1 MKNVRP
7 KVSVSGTCYK
17 KSDYIKETL
26 NSILNQTYK
35 NFELIFVYDDEDK
48 NDLLYVKELLQRFKK
63 KKIIINKKNLGV
75 AKSQKKAL
83 KNYKGTFISFIDAD
97 DIWKKNKL
105 QFQINFM
112 IKNNVIFSFTSY
124 VVINEENKIIKSRI
138 VPRSTNYKNLVKTN
152 FIGLSTVIFRKSIH
166 SKVKFPQLKTQEDF
180 ALWLLLVRQ
189 GIKLVPINQKLSFWR
204 KTDNSLSSNTFQKIK
219 DAFTLFYKLENK
231 NFILSIFSVITISYN
246 KILKNI

>member
-1 MKNVRP
+1 MKKLIP
-7 KVSVSGTCYK
+7 KVSVIVTFYK
-17 KSDYIKETL
+17 KSAYIKETL

-35 NFELIFVYDDEDK
+35 NYELIFVYDDEDR
-48 NDLLYVKELLQRFKK
+48 NDLLYVKKLLKSFRK

-75 AKSQKKAL
+75 AKSRNKAL
-83 KNYKGTFISFIDAD
+83 KYCKGAFISFIDAD

-112 IKNNVIFSFTSY
+112 LKKNVNFSFTSY
-124 VVINEENKIIKSRI
+124 AVIDEENKVINSRI
-138 VPRSTNYKNLVKTN
+138 VPRYTNYKNLIKTN
-152 FIGLSTVIFRKSIH
+152 FIGLSTVIFRKNIH
-166 SKVKFPQLKTQEDF
+166 SKVKFPHLKTQEDY
-180 ALWLLLVRQ
+180 ALWLLLLRS
-189 GIKLVPINQKLSFWR
+189 GIKLVPINHKLSFWR
-204 KTDNSLSSNTFQKIK
+204 RTKNSLSSNTFQKIK